1 MTLAN
6 PASSL
11 TPASVSL
18 PSFGSLRIADGP
30 RGRLIILPR
39 NCTGCRTCELA
50 CSFVH
55 STTGLLGH
63 SCIRIHPQGRGQDGA
78 VVKDRYVQVTCLQC
92 AEAACARICPTQA
105 LVRHP
110 ETRAIVLLAERCIG
124 CGLCEAACPFGH
136 MHFDRQSRRP
146 LKCDLC
152 GGSPACARF
161 CPHRALEIRP

>member
-11 TPASVSL
+11 PPASAS
-18 PSFGSLRIADGP
+18 PPWSGDQGGP
-30 RGRLIILPR
+30 RGRLVIIPR

-50 CSFVH
+50 CSFAH
-55 STTGLLGH
+55 SRAGALGRPR
-63 SCIRIHPQGRGQDGA
+63 IRIHPQGRGLEAGQP
-78 VVKDRYVQVTCLQC
+78 RERFVQLTCLQC
-92 AEAACARICPTQA
+92 AEPACARVCPTQA
-105 LVRHP
+105 LVRDE
-110 ETRAIVLLAERCIG
+110 ETRAIVLLPERCIG

-136 MHFDRQSRRP
+136 MHFDRQVRLP

-161 CPHRALEIRP
+161 CPHGALEIRP